1 MSTQVQRRKGTTA
14 QHASF
19 TGASAELTVDTTK
32 NTVVVHDGA
41 TAGGIPLAKETGST
55 ISATSLSLPNSTSNG
70 VAYVNGSKVVV
81 AGSVLTFNG
90 SDLSV
95 NGITVGRGAAAV
107 DTNTAIG
114 VLSLGVNVSG
124 GDNTAVG
131 YGAMKGLTTANG
143 NTAVGAVALWSNCGW
158 YNTAIGLGALFP
170 STGTQNTAL
179 GFNAGGSMT
188 SGSKNTIIGSFSG
201 NGGGLDIRT
210 ASNYIVLSDGDANP
224 RAWWNGANPTFPGV
238 LTLSDGTANGVPY
251 LNGSKQV
258 TTGSALVF
266 DGTNLGVGGTSG
278 YEAANRTT
286 IAAAGVNSAML
297 GFKVGSTSS
306 GYVYSDASH
315 VEFGAPTG
323 RYISWDINGEQ
334 MRLTSSGLEVKQSQL
349 IGYSSYAGIGTNGL
363 AVAGNVGIGTSSPG
377 YKLDVIQD
385 ANSFAGQRI
394 RNNDVGSSAYAG
406 LILNANGNSWGMRMG
421 SSAANSN
428 ALQFVVD
435 ALGSPSVQATLT
447 TSGNLGLGV
456 TPSAWDSIIQ
466 VLEFKNSVY
475 LGAQTDATPALYLG
489 AGAFYSSGVWK
500 YKTANPATNYISS
513 NGTHSWYNAPSGTA
527 GAAISF
533 TQAMTLDASGNLIVG
548 NTSASVNNNGF
559 RVVNDGV
566 TVAARLELGSAS
578 TTDSNIGLSMYST
591 GASAYRFYV
600 GYGGTIYATSTS
612 ISAISDQTLK
622 ENVRDLETGLTE
634 VMALRP
640 RRFDW
645 KNGDAQDVAG
655 FVAQEVEQV
664 LPELVNDYQYSEG
677 VTKKSLKMGD
687 ILPTLVKA
695 IQEQQAI
702 IEDMKTRLAA
712 AGIA

>member
-1 MSTQVQRRKGTTA
+1 
-14 QHASF
+14 
-19 TGASAELTVDTTK
+19 
-32 NTVVVHDGA
+32 
-41 TAGGIPLAKETGST
+41 
-55 ISATSLSLPNSTSNG
+55 
-70 VAYVNGSKVVV
+70 
-81 AGSVLTFNG
+81 
-90 SDLSV
+90 
-95 NGITVGRGAAAV
+95 
-107 DTNTAIG
+107 
-114 VLSLGVNVSG
+114 
-124 GDNTAVG
+124 
-131 YGAMKGLTTANG
+131 
-143 NTAVGAVALWSNCGW
+143 
-158 YNTAIGLGALFP
+158 
-170 STGTQNTAL
+170 
-179 GFNAGGSMT
+179 
-188 SGSKNTIIGSFSG
+188 
-201 NGGGLDIRT
+201 
-210 ASNYIVLSDGDANP
+210 
-224 RAWWNGANPTFPGV
+224 
-238 LTLSDGTANGVPY
+238 
-251 LNGSKQV
+251 
-258 TTGSALVF
+258 
-266 DGTNLGVGGTSG
+266 
-278 YEAANRTT
+278 
-286 IAAAGVNSAML
+286 
-297 GFKVGSTSS
+297 
-306 GYVYSDASH
+306 
-315 VEFGAPTG
+315 
-323 RYISWDINGEQ
+323 
-334 MRLTSSGLEVKQSQL
+334 
-349 IGYSSYAGIGTNGL
+349 
-363 AVAGNVGIGTSSPG
+363 
-377 YKLDVIQD
+377 
-385 ANSFAGQRI
+385 
-394 RNNDVGSSAYAG
+394 
-406 LILNANGNSWGMRMG
+406 MRMG